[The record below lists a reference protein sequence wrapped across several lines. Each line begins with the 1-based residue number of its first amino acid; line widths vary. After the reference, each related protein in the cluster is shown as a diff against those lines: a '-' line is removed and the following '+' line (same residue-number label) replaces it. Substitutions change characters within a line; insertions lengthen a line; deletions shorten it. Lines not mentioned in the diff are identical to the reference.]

1 MSPPPDLTIHLHCAQ
16 VPPPPQADDKKMFC
30 AASVC
35 SNLPP
40 ASASTVFSSLIR
52 ILTLPELTNW
62 ARAAKIKNTSDKTI
76 TVNITTPITI
86 IVVSMSSTPYKDTP
100 EKDMKP
106 IAIKP
111 DAMKVIPIPR
121 NGPGTSLYFS
131 FSRILANATTASA
144 QPNPEPRP

>member
-40 ASASTVFSSLIR
+40 ASATKVFSRLLR

-62 ARAAKIKNTSDKTI
+62 ARASVTKQTGDEALE
-76 TVNITTPITI
+76 VNIASPTYM
-86 IVVSMSSTPYKDTP
+86 IVVFSMCCTPSKST
-100 EKDMKP
+100 
-106 IAIKP
+106 
-111 DAMKVIPIPR
+111 
-121 NGPGTSLYFS
+121 
-131 FSRILANATTASA
+131 
-144 QPNPEPRP
+144 